1 MRGFLFILVFI
12 DMMKIPQYSVF
23 IKKVLECKNLLE
35 LREIVGKINDFN
47 KTNSVRSS
55 SDDFKKLETIV
66 GLMKIKLKNKQ
77 GVNESKNFM
86 ISESQLKT
94 IVSENRINK
103 WVFDYLDSQDWKT
116 WDIGDTEFNVADGE
130 FGVDQLRFR
139 IQYSSTMPDHSF
151 NVIYINDGLVSK
163 IITLFSLPERVAI
176 KTIIDWFNKKY
187 DKNLTLDDF
196 EWLDSDTY
204 YADEDEN

>member
-47 KTNSVRSS
+47 KTNSIRSS

-204 YADEDEN
+204 YADED